1 MFPSNLSTQNK
12 VITGTLEITD
22 EEIMMEIYD

>member
-12 VITGTLEITD
+12 VIAGTLEITD